1 MRNTRK
7 IGVFLSGILLIS
19 GFGMN
24 LTAKALDNGIYTAK
38 CTPYYVHPVTGTV
51 ENRGGIDSVGIGQPM
66 TDSATY
72 PEALIEVDPDGN
84 VFATVRL
91 SLMDSIE
98 NVAFKV
104 QADGNSPF
112 YDVSYDV
119 MQENLDANTTD
130 FRMQIPNEN
139 SYLRANFYVVP
150 MSRDVIYYIGF
161 SDFQSGS
168 SDFITSVEVVQPTE
182 SPQEEPQNEPIEEI
196 QETQVPEETQPET
209 TVETEVQTTTAE
221 TQAVTEKVTTTVTE
235 TESQTETETS
245 TVVTTTET
253 EATVIYTENG
263 DEPMPS
269 VGGNADNPR
278 NGVMIYDEKGNLM
291 QLSDVIG
298 GTSAE
303 ITPEPEQNNSNNG
316 FGVGVLAGVGGAAV
330 IGGIIFTVTRKKGSQ

>member
-19 GFGMN
+19 GLSMN

-38 CTPYYVHPVTGTV
+38 CTPYYVHPITGTV
-51 ENRGGIDSVGIGQPM
+51 EDRGGIDSVGIGQPM

-91 SLMDSIE
+91 SLMDNIE

-130 FRMQIPNEN
+130 LRMQIPNEN
-139 SYLRANFYVVP
+139 SYLRATFYVVP

-182 SPQEEPQNEPIEEI
+182 SPQEEPQNEPIEES

-209 TVETEVQTTTAE
+209 TAETEVQTTTAE

-235 TESQTETETS
+235 TESQTETKIS
-245 TVVTTTET
+245 TAVTTTET
-253 EATVIYTENG
+253 ETTIAYTENG
-263 DEPMPS
+263 DDPMPS
-269 VGGNADNPR
+269 VGDNADNSG

-303 ITPEPEQNNSNNG
+303 ITTEPEQNHNSG

>member
-51 ENRGGIDSVGIGQPM
+51 EDRGGIDSVGIGQPM

-91 SLMDSIE
+91 SLMDNIE

-112 YDVSYDV
+112 YDISYDV

-139 SYLRANFYVVP
+139 SYLRATFYVVP

-182 SPQEEPQNEPIEEI
+182 SPQEEPQNEPIEES

-221 TQAVTEKVTTTVTE
+221 TQTVTEKVTTTVTE
-235 TESQTETETS
+235 TESQTETKTS
-245 TVVTTTET
+245 TAVTTTET
-253 EATVIYTENG
+253 ETTVIYTENG
-263 DEPMPS
+263 DDPMPS
-269 VGGNADNPR
+269 VGGNADNPG

-303 ITPEPEQNNSNNG
+303 ITPEPEQNHNSG

-330 IGGIIFTVTRKKGSQ
+330 IGGIIFAVTRKKGSQ